1 LRQIRR
7 FLRHPTHTGL
17 NGHSVFRL
25 RGALERWQRVSYPAE
40 KMKVHKTAIR
50 PYACTPL
57 HMTSLTLPSIE
68 ATRAGESNTSCLD
81 RHWRGSSLETSTLI
95 GSQPLVFV
103 TRLPPVKP
111 VENGGEYKILV
122 PTNGIDLRHFYVMA
136 TPDSLLIE
144 VRIRNSFKH
153 DGAEPVFSEV
163 QTQRISRELRF
174 RHPIQERGTIVQ
186 VRGGALQIT
195 CRKAA
200 TCEQKPWSEILH
212 FDSRASLGS
221 V

>member
-1 LRQIRR
+1 MRDCNSQC
-7 FLRHPTHTGL
+7 PS
-17 NGHSVFRL
+17 SV
-25 RGALERWQRVSYPAE
+25 EPVSYPAE
-40 KMKVHKTAIR
+40 QMAIPQTAIWR
-50 PYACTPL
+50 YGCTPL
-57 HMTSLTLPSIE
+57 GMTSSTLLSRE
-68 ATRAGESNTSCLD
+68 ATQAGESTTSCLD
-81 RHWRGSSLETSTLI
+81 RHWRGTSLETSKSI
-95 GSQPLVFV
+95 GSQPLVFS
-103 TRLPPVKP
+103 TQLPPVKP

-174 RHPIQERGTIVQ
+174 RHPIEERGTIVQ

-200 TCEQKPWSEILH
+200 TSEQKSWSEILH